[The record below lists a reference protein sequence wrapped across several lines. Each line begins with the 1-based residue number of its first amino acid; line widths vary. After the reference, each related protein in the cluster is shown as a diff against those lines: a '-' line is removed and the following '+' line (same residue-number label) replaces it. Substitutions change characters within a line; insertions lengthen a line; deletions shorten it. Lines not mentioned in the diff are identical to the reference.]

1 MLFWALVQHCD
12 FLDLNTMLVWT
23 IWYRQNQIRNKH
35 VEFPASQ
42 VLSQVFQMLHEFY
55 RVQLALPSRPLSQ
68 TQTQVHWQPPPNSI
82 LKGNFD
88 GATFKD
94 VNMVGLGVVVHD
106 SQGQVLAS
114 LSENIRLHPSTDDVE
129 ALVVAKAILFVY
141 DCGFSSIILKG
152 DSEVVIKALQSNEDS
167 FASFGHLLSSLKNT
181 IDAFDF
187 ISLSHTH
194 RAGNSIVR
202 YLTKHARHVSSI
214 STWMEG
220 VPPHLF
226 NVFLANY
233 G

>member
-1 MLFWALVQHCD
+1 MAG
-12 FLDLNTMLVWT
+12 M
-23 IWYRQNQIRNKH
+23 
-35 VEFPASQ
+35 
-42 VLSQVFQMLHEFY
+42 
-55 RVQLALPSRPLSQ
+55 
-68 TQTQVHWQPPPNSI
+68 
-82 LKGNFD
+82 
-88 GATFKD
+88 
-94 VNMVGLGVVVHD
+94 GVVVCD

-129 ALVVAKAILFVY
+129 ALVVAKAILFAH

-187 ISLSHTH
+187 ISFSHTR
-194 RAGNSIVR
+194 RAGNSIVY
-202 YLTKHARHVSSI
+202 YLTKHARHVSGI

-226 NVFLANY
+226 NVFLADY
-233 G
+233 GYFFSMNVRGISSQKEKEKKKR

>member
-1 MLFWALVQHCD
+1 M
-12 FLDLNTMLVWT
+12 
-23 IWYRQNQIRNKH
+23 
-35 VEFPASQ
+35 
-42 VLSQVFQMLHEFY
+42 
-55 RVQLALPSRPLSQ
+55 
-68 TQTQVHWQPPPNSI
+68 
-82 LKGNFD
+82 
-88 GATFKD
+88 
-94 VNMVGLGVVVHD
+94 
-106 SQGQVLAS
+106 
-114 LSENIRLHPSTDDVE
+114 
-129 ALVVAKAILFVY
+129 VVAKAILFVY

-152 DSEVVIKALQSNEDS
+152 DSKVVIKALQSDNDS
-167 FASFGHLLSSLKNT
+167 FASFGQLLSSLKNT